1 MLRNIV
7 LRGAAALLLTFS
19 VLSSTS
25 DLHAQKYGTG
35 GTEAAPAPNNKTT
48 TNTKT
53 NTAKTNTSTSKKAEE
68 FRIIEMVGYLA
79 GNSMYNMYL
88 TIGMAMDLFVAEKYD
103 ATTVVTLLKEQI
115 SFAGGCI
122 ERFEK
127 MRDSGEFSGE
137 EDAANAIIEVYT
149 GLKKQAE
156 WGVKYAETASESAG
170 TSFESQRKK
179 NWANIKTLMG
189 LDD

>member
-35 GTEAAPAPNNKTT
+35 GTEAAPAPNTKTT
-48 TNTKT
+48 TKT
-53 NTAKTNTSTSKKAEE
+53 NTAKTNTATTKKADD
-68 FRIIEMVGYLA
+68 FKIIEMVGYLA

-122 ERFEK
+122 ERFQK

-137 EDAANAIIEVYT
+137 EEAADAIIEVYR

-156 WGVKYAETASESAG
+156 WGVKYAESASESAG

-179 NWANIKTLMG
+179 NWASISKLMG
-189 LDD
+189 LDE